1 MSKKTFAKMLSIA
14 ATLAAHVYIWACVS
28 TFFSQGGTAPDEEI
42 RWLLYYLMRPWEWLT
57 APNVIAW
64 DLLCA
69 AATAGIFAAARA
81 LYKAFSALMDH
92 MDHMDYSN
100 ARYVQQPDA
109 RH

>member
-1 MSKKTFAKMLSIA
+1 MSKKAFAKMLSIA

-42 RWLLYYLMRPWEWLT
+42 RWLLYYLMRPLEWLT
-57 APNVIAW
+57 APNVIVW

-69 AATAGIFAAARA
+69 AATAGIFSAARL
-81 LYKAFSALMDH
+81 LYKAVCAFR
-92 MDHMDYSN
+92 DYGN
-100 ARYVQQPDA
+100 AHWIQQPAA